1 MKNVIYG
8 AQPAQHTK
16 FFILLCFE
24 FRLWLIEIG
33 LICPKILHIKS
44 IKRNTVFS
52 MHYVTK
58 INKNKIKSMP
68 PQAIKMT
75 SYNKQTY
82 VRVVSFVL
90 GSSSIAVWSTLL
102 CRAMPSNILYCQKW
116 ASFIRNVKL
125 YKFIENTLK
134 IYNNGRNFNIVE
146 KGNKSCNQ

>member
-1 MKNVIYG
+1 
-8 AQPAQHTK
+8 
-16 FFILLCFE
+16 
-24 FRLWLIEIG
+24 
-33 LICPKILHIKS
+33 
-44 IKRNTVFS
+44 

-68 PQAIKMT
+68 PQAADIIQQA
-75 SYNKQTY
+75 NICI
-82 VRVVSFVL
+82 RVVSFVL